1 MVFHVKTVHTHK
13 RILPVLA
20 FSLLAILMVSTFM
33 VLIPSVRAQS
43 EDSELTG
50 TIFDDAVDTDGD
62 GMYNYLLVGVQVN
75 ITEAGTYTV
84 KIDSLFDSQYTPIKI
99 AVENKTHLE
108 EGISIV
114 YLNISGY
121 EIYYAAAN
129 PAMLGVFGLYNS
141 TDAQADS
148 GYGTALSEEY
158 TYTDFEVPPRDIT
171 LKQIDRQIL
180 INEIGKITVFD
191 KYIIVNNEFKT
202 TSVVLGCLADA
213 KGITARDEMGALGV
227 SVNQTTKTMTVNLR
241 NALEQDG
248 TTTFYVLYS
257 LSWNTYT
264 TNQNGEYTL
273 DYSLFEEFNTTITKL
288 TVSITLPKGANYKTA
303 SPAPLTVNKDELQQ
317 VINYQFNYVKPTDD
331 LSLALRFEY
340 SIFWASLYPTIWAGL
355 IAVAAAVVI
364 YLSRSTHVTVAP
376 AAAVQPESLKSFV
389 DAYEDK
395 MTIRADLESLEER
408 LQAGKIPRRQYK
420 VRRKMLEGRLSAV
433 SRNLTALGNT
443 LRQAG
448 SAYSSM
454 LRQIEVAETNLES
467 AQRDIQHLQV
477 RYSRGEIS
485 KGAYQKLLDEYKA
498 KIEEAETTIDGVL
511 LRLRG

>member
-1 MVFHVKTVHTHK
+1 
-13 RILPVLA
+13 
-20 FSLLAILMVSTFM
+20 
-33 VLIPSVRAQS
+33 
-43 EDSELTG
+43 
-50 TIFDDAVDTDGD
+50 
-62 GMYNYLLVGVQVN
+62 
-75 ITEAGTYTV
+75 
-84 KIDSLFDSQYTPIKI
+84 
-99 AVENKTHLE
+99 
-108 EGISIV
+108 
-114 YLNISGY
+114 
-121 EIYYAAAN
+121 
-129 PAMLGVFGLYNS
+129 
-141 TDAQADS
+141 
-148 GYGTALSEEY
+148 
-158 TYTDFEVPPRDIT
+158 
-171 LKQIDRQIL
+171 
-180 INEIGKITVFD
+180 
-191 KYIIVNNEFKT
+191 
-202 TSVVLGCLADA
+202 
-213 KGITARDEMGALGV
+213 MGALGV

-408 LQAGKIPRRQYK
+408 LQAEKSQDDNTKYGEKCWKDAYLLFQ
-420 VRRKMLEGRLSAV
+420 E
-433 SRNLTALGNT
+433 NLTALGNT
-443 LRQAG
+443 LRKQVQHTQACY
-448 SAYSSM
+448 AK
-454 LRQIEVAETNLES
+454 
-467 AQRDIQHLQV
+467 
-477 RYSRGEIS
+477 SRS
-485 KGAYQKLLDEYKA
+485 LKL
-498 KIEEAETTIDGVL
+498 T
-511 LRLRG
+511 